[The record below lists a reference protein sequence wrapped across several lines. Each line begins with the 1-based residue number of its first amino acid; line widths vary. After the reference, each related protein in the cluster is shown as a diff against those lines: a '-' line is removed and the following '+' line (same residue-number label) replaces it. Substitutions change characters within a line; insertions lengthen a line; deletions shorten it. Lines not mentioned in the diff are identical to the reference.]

1 PPAPAP
7 APTRT
12 RAVEMHAY
20 EKPAREKPDNGT
32 SLVTF
37 TLLLTAPAVLAAAA
51 LRPRSRSG
59 ARGGRR
65 G

>member
-1 PPAPAP
+1 
-7 APTRT
+7 
-12 RAVEMHAY
+12 MHAY
-20 EKPAREKPDNGT
+20 QKPARAEPDNGT
-32 SLVTF
+32 SVVTF

-51 LRPRSRSG
+51 LRPRSRSA

>member
-1 PPAPAP
+1 MSAPAP
-7 APTRT
+7 SETHR
-12 RAVEMHAY
+12 VEVHAY
-20 EKPAREKPDNGT
+20 QKPARHAPDGGT

-37 TLLLTAPAVLAAAA
+37 TLLLTAPAVLTAAA

-59 ARGGRR
+59 SRGGRR